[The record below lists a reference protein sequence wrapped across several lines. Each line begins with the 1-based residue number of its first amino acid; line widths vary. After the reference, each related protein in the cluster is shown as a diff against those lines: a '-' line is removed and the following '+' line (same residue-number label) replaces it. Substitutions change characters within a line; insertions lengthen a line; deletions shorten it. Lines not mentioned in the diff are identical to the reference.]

1 MKHLSGL
8 ILYVLF
14 LCLTLQASVLCK
26 VEDLKDSSKVF
37 YLGEIVVM
45 GTRES
50 TSSPFQQNIIP
61 QSEMENHHQL
71 DASHALDFLSG
82 LSLSNVGGRNESMVY
97 VRGFDLRQVPVF
109 IDGIP
114 EYVPYDGYVDLARFT
129 TLDLSEITI
138 TKGFSSV
145 LYGPNAMGGAINLI
159 SRKPTGLYEYDLSIG
174 AMNTGGYDYALN
186 LGTNQG
192 LYYVTGSASR
202 LRQHSYP
209 LSKSFVP
216 TSTENGGER
225 DNSYR
230 QDIKYNIKAG
240 LTPNE
245 TDEYSF
251 TYINQQGE
259 KGNPVYAGYNPGG
272 TVRYWQWPDWDK
284 FSEYFISQTLLGN
297 KTSYD
302 NVLIKT
308 RFFHDKFKNTL
319 FAYDDGTY
327 AKQLK
332 KSSFQSYYD
341 DDTWGAVI
349 EAKTDYLNKQHLTL
363 AFHWKQ
369 DIHREHNLDEPV
381 RTMQDAITSLGV
393 EDVYRIFEQFSLI
406 GGVSY
411 DLRKELQAQD
421 YNSKTGVISDFPMDD
436 THALNAQLGGIY
448 DLSGTSQISF
458 SIARKTRFATMKDRY
473 SYKLDTAIP
482 NPELIPE
489 HAINYDVA
497 YQEIIGTIGSYKVS
511 TFYNDLGDVIQQVS
525 NVQGNLSQMQ
535 NLGKARYYG
544 GEVEIE
550 AHPVA
555 MLSASANYTL
565 LERENISNPG
575 VKFLDTPDHKIV
587 VSTNVY
593 PIPPLDI
600 TASMEYNS
608 KRYSTSDGIYT
619 AVPFAVYN
627 IKTSIN
633 LFKQFVVDAGIQNLF
648 DENYSLTEGYPE
660 PGRTYYATLHIHN

>member
-1 MKHLSGL
+1 
-8 ILYVLF
+8 
-14 LCLTLQASVLCK
+14 
-26 VEDLKDSSKVF
+26 
-37 YLGEIVVM
+37 
-45 GTRES
+45 
-50 TSSPFQQNIIP
+50 
-61 QSEMENHHQL
+61 
-71 DASHALDFLSG
+71 
-82 LSLSNVGGRNESMVY
+82 
-97 VRGFDLRQVPVF
+97 
-109 IDGIP
+109 
-114 EYVPYDGYVDLARFT
+114 
-129 TLDLSEITI
+129 
-138 TKGFSSV
+138 
-145 LYGPNAMGGAINLI
+145 
-159 SRKPTGLYEYDLSIG
+159 
-174 AMNTGGYDYALN
+174 MNTGGYDYAIN

-202 LRQHSYP
+202 LRQDSYP

-230 QDIKYNIKAG
+230 RDTKYNIKAG
-240 LTPNE
+240 FTPNE

-284 FSEYFISQTLLGN
+284 FSEYFIFQTLLGN
-297 KTSYD
+297 KASSD

-319 FAYDDGTY
+319 FAYDDATY
-327 AKQLK
+327 TTQLK
-332 KSSFQSYYD
+332 NSSFQSYYN

-349 EAKTDYLNKQHLTL
+349 EAKTDYVNKQHITL

-369 DIHREHNLDEPV
+369 DIHREHNLGEPV
-381 RTMQDAITSLGV
+381 RAMQDAITSIGV

-406 GGVSY
+406 GGISY

-421 YNSKTGVISDFPMDD
+421 YNSKTGVISDFPMDN
-436 THALNAQLGGIY
+436 THALNAQLGGIF
-448 DLSGTSQISF
+448 DLSATSQISF
-458 SIARKTRFATMKDRY
+458 SIAHKTRFATMKDRY
-473 SYKLDTAIP
+473 SYKLGTAIP
-482 NPELIPE
+482 NPGLIPE
-489 HAINYDVA
+489 HATNYDVA
-497 YQEIIGTIGSYKVS
+497 YREMIGTIGSYKVS
-511 TFYNDLGDVIQQVS
+511 MFYSDLGDVIQQVS
-525 NVQGNLSQMQ
+525 NVQGDLSQMQ

-565 LERENISNPG
+565 LKRENISNPG

-587 VSTNVY
+587 ISGGIY
-593 PIPPLDI
+593 PFPLFNI

-619 AVPFAVYN
+619 AGSFAVYN
-627 IKTSIN
+627 IKTSLN
-633 LFKQFVVDAGIQNLF
+633 LFKQFVVDAGIQNIF
-648 DENYSLTEGYPE
+648 DENYSFTEGYPE
-660 PGRTYYATLHIHN
+660 PGRTYYATLHIRN

>member
-1 MKHLSGL
+1 MKHLSDL

-14 LCLTLQASVLCK
+14 LCLTLQVSVLCK

-37 YLGEIVVM
+37 YLGEIVIM

-50 TSSPFQQNIIP
+50 ASSPFQQNIIR
-61 QSEMENHHQL
+61 QSELENHHRL
-71 DASHALDFLSG
+71 DASHALDLLSG

-129 TLDLSEITI
+129 TFDLSEITV

-145 LYGPNAMGGAINLI
+145 LYGPNAMGGAINLV
-159 SRKPTGLYEYDLSIG
+159 SRRPTRPYEYDLSVST
-174 AMNTGGYDYALN
+174 MNTGGYDYAIN

-202 LRQHSYP
+202 LRQDSYP
-209 LSKSFVP
+209 LSNSFVP

-230 QDIKYNIKAG
+230 RDTKYNIKAG
-240 LTPNE
+240 FTPNE
-245 TDEYSF
+245 TDEYSL

-259 KGNPVYAGYNPGG
+259 KGNPIYAGYNPSSP
-272 TVRYWQWPDWDK
+272 VRYWQWPDWDK

-297 KTSYD
+297 KVSSD
-302 NVLIKT
+302 NVLVKT

-319 FAYDDGTY
+319 FAYDDATY
-327 AKQLK
+327 TTQLK

-341 DDTWGAVI
+341 DDTWGAVV
-349 EAKTDYLNKQHLTL
+349 EGKTAWVTKHDLTL
-363 AFHWKQ
+363 ALHWKD
-369 DIHREHNLDEPV
+369 DIHREHNLGEPV

-406 GGVSY
+406 GGISY

-436 THALNAQLGGIY
+436 TYALNAQLGGIF
-448 DLSGTSQISF
+448 DLSATRQISF

-473 SYKLDTAIP
+473 SYKLGTAIP

-555 MLSASANYTL
+555 VLSASVNYTL
-565 LERENISNPG
+565 LKRENISNPG
-575 VKFLDTPDHKIV
+575 IKFLDTPDHKIV

-593 PIPPLDI
+593 PVSLLDV

-619 AVPFAVYN
+619 AAPFAVYN
-627 IKTSIN
+627 IKTSLN
-633 LFKQFVVDAGIQNLF
+633 LFKQFVVDAGIQNIF

-660 PGRTYYATLHIHN
+660 PGSTYYATLHIRN

>member
-1 MKHLSGL
+1 MH
-8 ILYVLF
+8 VLF
-14 LCLTLQASVLCK
+14 LCLVLRASALCIT
-26 VEDLKDSSKVF
+26 EETKDSSKVF

-45 GTRES
+45 GTKVGM
-50 TSSPFQQNIIP
+50 SSPFQQNSIL
-61 QSEMENHHQL
+61 QSDLENHHRL
-71 DASHALDFLSG
+71 DASHALDLLSG
-82 LSLSNVGGRNESMVY
+82 LFLSNVGGRNESMVY

-129 TLDLSEITI
+129 TFDLSEITV

-159 SRKPTGLYEYDLSIG
+159 SRKPTALLEYDLSVG
-174 AMNTGGYDYALN
+174 AMNTGGYDYAIN

-202 LRQHSYP
+202 LRQDSYP
-209 LSKSFVP
+209 LPKSFVP

-230 QDIKYNIKAG
+230 RDTKYNIKAG
-240 LTPNE
+240 FTPNE

-259 KGNPVYAGYNPGG
+259 KGNPAYAGYNPAG

-297 KTSYD
+297 KASSD
-302 NVLIKT
+302 NVLIIT

-319 FAYDDGTY
+319 FAYDDATY
-327 AKQLK
+327 TTQLK

-341 DDTWGAVI
+341 DDTWGAVV
-349 EAKTDYLNKQHLTL
+349 EAKTSWVNKQNITL
-363 AFHWKQ
+363 ALHWKD
-369 DIHREHNLDEPV
+369 DIHREHNLGEPV
-381 RTMQDAITSLGV
+381 RTMQDAIISLGA

-406 GGVSY
+406 GGISY
-411 DLRKELQAQD
+411 DFREELQAQD
-421 YNSKTGVISDFPMDD
+421 YNSKRAVISDFPMDD
-436 THALNAQLGGIY
+436 THALNAQLGGIF
-448 DLSGTSQISF
+448 DLSATRQISF

-473 SYKLDTAIP
+473 SYMLGTAIP
-482 NPELIPE
+482 NPRLIPE
-489 HAINYDVA
+489 NSINYDAA
-497 YQEIIGTIGSYKVS
+497 YREMVGTIGSYKVS
-511 TFYNDLGDVIQQVS
+511 TFYNDLRDVIQQVS

-550 AHPVA
+550 AHPVT

-565 LERENISNPG
+565 LKRENISNPG
-575 VKFLDTPDHKIV
+575 IEFLDTPDHKIV
-587 VSTNVY
+587 VSASVY
-593 PIPPLDI
+593 PVSLLDV

-608 KRYSTSDGIYT
+608 KRYSTSDGLYT
-619 AVPFAVYN
+619 AGPFAVYN
-627 IKTSIN
+627 VKVSLN
-633 LFKQFVVDAGIQNLF
+633 FFKQFVVDAGLQNLF
-648 DENYSLTEGYPE
+648 DKNYSLTEGYPE
-660 PGRTYYATLHIHN
+660 PGRTCYATLHIRN